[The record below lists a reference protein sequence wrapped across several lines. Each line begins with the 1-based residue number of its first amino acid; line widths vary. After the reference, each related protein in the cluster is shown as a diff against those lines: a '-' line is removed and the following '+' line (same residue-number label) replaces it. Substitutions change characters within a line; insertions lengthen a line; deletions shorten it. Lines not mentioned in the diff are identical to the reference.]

1 VNAVS
6 IDRILEGLIKQ
17 NNSKI
22 VMVVMDGLGDIPSSD
37 FDNKTPLEYA
47 STLNLD
53 ALAAQS
59 VCGRHIP
66 VLPGITPGSG
76 PGHLG
81 IFGYDPIET
90 VIGRGVLETVG
101 LGIRL
106 GHGDVAARANF
117 ATLDDNGIITDRR
130 AGRIPTEANRE
141 LCGLLKEI
149 DEIDGVRITVEP
161 GKGHRFVV
169 VFSGKDLNPEIDD
182 TDPQHEGLAPLP
194 AMPRKEEARFTAQVI
209 NKFIDSARSIIKDR
223 RPANGI
229 LMRGISS
236 RPRITGFKDKYKL
249 EAAAI
254 ATYPM
259 YRGIADL
266 LGMTLLPA
274 PDSIQGLFETYI
286 EYHNKYDF
294 FFIHVKGT
302 DQAGEDGDF
311 ETKVDVIEKVDKAL
325 PVLMAKR
332 PNVLCITGD
341 HSSPCALRAHSWH
354 PVPVLINS
362 LFCGADDTTRFT
374 ENQCNKGG
382 LGFFESKHLMTLLLA
397 NARRLDKY
405 GA

>member
-1 VNAVS
+1 LS
-6 IDRILEGLIKQ
+6 IDNLMQELLKT

-22 VMVVMDGLGDIPSSD
+22 VMVVMDGLGDISNKEYD
-37 FDNKTPLEYA
+37 KKTPLEYA
-47 STLNLD
+47 KTPNLD
-53 ALAAQS
+53 AIVKDS

-81 IFGYDPIET
+81 IFGYDPVSCT
-90 VIGRGVLETVG
+90 IGRGVLETVG
-101 LGIRL
+101 LGIEL
-106 GHGDVAARANF
+106 NHSDVAARCNF
-117 ATLDDNGIITDRR
+117 ATLDENGIITDRR
-130 AGRIPTEANRE
+130 AGRIPTEKCE
-141 LCGLLKEI
+141 QLCDILKQI
-149 DEIDGVRITVEP
+149 KEIDGVQIIVQP

-169 VFSGKDLNPEIDD
+169 VFKGPDLNEAIKD
-182 TDPQHEGLAPLP
+182 TDPQHEGYSPLK
-194 AMPRKEEARFTAQVI
+194 AEAAKEEAQFTANII
-209 NKFIDSARSIIKDR
+209 NKFVEKAAQLIKDE

-229 LMRGISS
+229 LMRGFSS
-236 RPRITGFKDKYKL
+236 RPRIPSFKEKYKL

-266 LGMTLLPA
+266 MGMTLLPA
-274 PDSIQGLFETYI
+274 PDTIDGLFETYI

-311 ETKVDVIEKVDKAL
+311 PAKVGTIEKVDKAL
-325 PVLMAKR
+325 PILMKKK
-332 PNVLCITGD
+332 PNVLAVTGD
-341 HSSPCALRAHSWH
+341 HSSPCPLRSHSWH
-354 PVPVLINS
+354 PVPTLINS
-362 LFCGADDTTRFT
+362 EFCGTDDTVRFT
-374 ENQCNKGG
+374 ENQCNIGG
-382 LGFFESKHLMTLLLA
+382 LGFFESKYLMTLLLA

>member
-1 VNAVS
+1 VS
-6 IDRILEGLIKQ
+6 IDRILEELIKQ

-22 VMVVMDGLGDIPSSD
+22 AMVVMDGLGDVPGSD
-37 FDNKTPLEYA
+37 YGNKTPLEYA
-47 STLNLD
+47 KTPNLD

-59 VCGRHIP
+59 ICGRHIP
-66 VLPGITPGSG
+66 VSPGITPGSG

-81 IFGYDPIET
+81 IFGYDPIDT

-101 LGIRL
+101 LGVRL
-106 GHGDVAARANF
+106 EHGDVAARANF

-130 AGRIPTEANRE
+130 AGRISNEKNRE
-141 LCGLLKEI
+141 LCNMLKGIE
-149 DEIDGVRITVEP
+149 EIDGVKITVEA

-169 VFSGKDLNPEIDD
+169 VFRGRDLNPAISD
-182 TDPQHEGLAPLP
+182 TDPQDEGMAPLS
-194 AMPRKEEARFTAQVI
+194 AMPQKEEARFTAQVV
-209 NKFIDSARSIIKDR
+209 NKFVDRARNIIKDQH
-223 RPANGI
+223 PANGV
-229 LMRGISS
+229 LLRGFSS
-236 RPRITGFKDKYKL
+236 RPRISGFKEKYKL

-266 LGMTLLPA
+266 LGMSLLPA
-274 PDSIQGLFETYI
+274 PDSIEGLFETYI

-311 ETKVDVIEKVDKAL
+311 ETKVEVIEKVDKAL
-325 PVLMAKR
+325 PILMAKK

-341 HSSPCALRAHSWH
+341 HSSPCELRAHSWH

-362 LFCGADDTTRFT
+362 PFCGADDTTRFT

-382 LGFFESKHLMTLLLA
+382 LGFFESRQLMTLLLA